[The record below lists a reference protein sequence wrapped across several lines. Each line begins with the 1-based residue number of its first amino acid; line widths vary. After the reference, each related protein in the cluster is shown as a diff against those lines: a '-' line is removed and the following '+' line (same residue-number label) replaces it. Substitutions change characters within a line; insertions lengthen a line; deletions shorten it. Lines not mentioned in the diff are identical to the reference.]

1 MINANMYNTHV
12 DRQTVEIIIMFR
24 TKVDQIALGLLEET
38 ARHDGFMWYL
48 SEYYVHWSRA
58 LSGGVASVSNISAPW
73 LNTHNKGTHWVRP
86 TNRKK
91 EVNNIRQS
99 ELHNTS
105 RGVMYGVCLVCLVAR
120 FVGKM
125 RWTSR
130 SLSFGIRCE
139 EKPQP
144 STIIVLCFVFYYNR
158 ARCV

>member
-91 EVNNIRQS
+91 RGEQYQTIRTAQYIPRS
-99 ELHNTS
+99 D
-105 RGVMYGVCLVCLVAR
+105 VWCLLGLFAR

-139 EKPQP
+139 QKPQP

-158 ARCV
+158 SRCV